1 MATAEPFRD
10 GLAGGAGPSRVPAS
24 RSMDQDGGVARSHG
38 GMSRWR
44 TTQSGLRPLMT
55 LVCAHGLAAAADAF
69 VTVSLA
75 GSLFFNLSPRASR
88 SQVLLYL
95 SITMIPFVLLAPL
108 IGPAVDRFRSGRR
121 LVGAIAYG
129 LQAVCC
135 LGLAGSL
142 YEIRFYVFALALLM
156 TGKASA
162 VVLHALVPHVIE
174 DPKAFVH
181 ANARLANVAT
191 IGGALGASVGAL
203 LLRFVDS
210 PAALLTAAV
219 LFAGAALFMVRVPSM
234 RTYAAPTAVE
244 FAELHEPALVLAAG
258 VMIVVRAGVGYFVF
272 MLAFGLRRASEPVWV
287 YAVAAFAYGAG
298 SFLGNIAAPWMRR
311 RFHDERLLEVAL
323 GAPAIACAFAIVGV
337 SRPMVTTI
345 ALVIGVAGSLA
356 RRAFDSL
363 LQRTAPDALRG
374 RMFARYET
382 WFQLGWVAGAL
393 IATAITLTTRVSMGF
408 LTALFVPAMAL
419 YLRSARPAE
428 RVHAV
433 VDPEP
438 GAPSF
443 GLDRLR
449 AAEQWHRL
457 GDSRMAI
464 VEAAAT
470 GDVVRVQTLLA
481 DEPRAIT
488 ARLDAL
494 RFRAVDVTMVVV
506 PEDADEALA
515 LARRLVPPATNG
527 THGPE
532 GTNGTHGT
540 DGANGDGATGSSG

>member
-1 MATAEPFRD
+1 VV
-10 GLAGGAGPSRVPAS
+10 PSRPI
-24 RSMDQDGGVARSHG
+24 DQDDGVAQSHG
-38 GMSRWR
+38 WMSRWR
-44 TTQSGLRPLMT
+44 TTHAGLRPLMT
-55 LVCAHGLAAAADAF
+55 LVWSHGLAAAADAF

-75 GSLFFNLSPRASR
+75 GSLFFSLSPRASR

-95 SITMIPFVLLAPL
+95 SITMVPFILLAPL

-121 LVGAIAYG
+121 VVGAIAYG
-129 LQAVCC
+129 LQAACC
-135 LGLAGSL
+135 LGLAASL

-156 TGKASA
+156 TGKASS

-174 DPKAFVH
+174 DPRAFVA
-181 ANARLANVAT
+181 ANSRLANVAT
-191 IGGALGASVGAL
+191 IGGAIGASAGAL
-203 LLRFVDS
+203 VLRFIDP

-219 LFAGAALFMVRVPSM
+219 LFAGAALFMARVPTA

-244 FAELHEPALVLAAG
+244 FAELHEPSLVLGAG

-287 YAVAAFAYGAG
+287 YAAAAFAYGAG
-298 SFLGNIAAPWMRR
+298 SFIGNVMAPWMRR

-323 GAPAIACAFAIVGV
+323 GAPAIACAFAVVGV
-337 SRPMVTTI
+337 SRPMITLI
-345 ALVIGVAGSLA
+345 AAVIGVSGSLA

-393 IATAITLTTRVSMGF
+393 VATAITLPTSVSMGF

-419 YLRSARPAE
+419 YLRSARAAG

-433 VDPEP
+433 IAPEP
-438 GAPSF
+438 GRPSF

-457 GDSRMAI
+457 GHSRMAI

-488 ARLDAL
+488 ERLDAL
-494 RFRAVDVTMVVV
+494 RFRAVDVTMVVLA
-506 PEDADEALA
+506 EDADEALA
-515 LARRLVPPATNG
+515 LARLLVPTSTNG
-527 THGPE
+527 THPPDGDDPHE
-532 GTNGTHGT
+532 PIA
-540 DGANGDGATGSSG
+540 GANGTDTDGTGDAPGDAPERATGTSG

>member
-1 MATAEPFRD
+1 
-10 GLAGGAGPSRVPAS
+10 
-24 RSMDQDGGVARSHG
+24 
-38 GMSRWR
+38 
-44 TTQSGLRPLMT
+44 
-55 LVCAHGLAAAADAF
+55 VCSHGLAAAADAF

-95 SITMIPFVLLAPL
+95 SITMIPFILLAPL

-121 LVGAIAYG
+121 VVGAIAYG
-129 LQAVCC
+129 LQAACC
-135 LGLAGSL
+135 LGLAASL

-181 ANARLANVAT
+181 ANSRLANSGT
-191 IGGALGASVGAL
+191 IAGAIGLSTGGLV
-203 LLRFVDS
+203 LRFLGS
-210 PAALLTAAV
+210 PAVLLTAAV
-219 LFAGAALFMVRVPSM
+219 LFAGAGVFMARVPTA
-234 RTYAAPTAVE
+234 RTYAAPSAVE
-244 FAELHEPALVLAAG
+244 FAELHEPALVLGAG

-298 SFLGNIAAPWMRR
+298 SFIGNVIAPWMRR
-311 RFHDERLLEVAL
+311 RFHDERMLEVAL
-323 GAPAIACAFAIVGV
+323 GAPAIACAFAVVGV
-337 SRPMVTTI
+337 SRPMITTI
-345 ALVIGVAGSLA
+345 AAVIGVAGSLA

-393 IATAITLTTRVSMGF
+393 IATALILPPRLSMGL

-419 YLRSARPAE
+419 YLRSARSAV

-438 GAPSF
+438 GRPSF

-470 GDVVRVQTLLA
+470 GDVVRVQTQLA
-481 DEPRAIT
+481 AEPRAIT
-488 ARLDAL
+488 DRLDAL
-494 RFRAVDVTMVVV
+494 RFRAVDVTMVVS
-506 PEDADEALA
+506 PADADEALT
-515 LARRLVPPATNG
+515 LARRLMPTTTGANG
-527 THGPE
+527 TS
-532 GTNGTHGT
+532 GTNGT
-540 DGANGDGATGSSG
+540 NGDSARGSPA